1 MNYDGAMSK
10 RRTPLI
16 LSLTFLLSSLAL
28 WNQANH
34 YFAPLAPA
42 AVVEVA
48 ACQQSAAFESQIEGV
63 WEQYSIHDGQR
74 AFMARLD
81 VRKDGANYLATP
93 LALAEDTYPKHTY
106 RSYDHSYQD
115 GVWTFREDWD
125 EGQVGEFVLTRR
137 DNGEYRG
144 TGRLAGCDAGFET
157 VYLRVS
163 D

>member
-1 MNYDGAMSK
+1 
-10 RRTPLI
+10 
-16 LSLTFLLSSLAL
+16 
-28 WNQANH
+28 
-34 YFAPLAPA
+34 
-42 AVVEVA
+42 VVEVA